1 MALKDLLFGAQC
13 GMTKS
18 ELRKMTFRNSF
29 SDYLPFVAYDPETEQ
44 YHNNDNSVGF
54 LWECTPLL
62 YGNDSIFNNLNGLFT
77 SGLPEGSVIQF
88 ILYADPDIHGIL
100 ESYQKTKKRKSDL
113 IRESVS
119 NIVGYYE
126 KGTKGFDKLQNI
138 PARNYRLLVALKFYR
153 DKYLTDEVL
162 SDIRE
167 NIYETLKGVYLNP
180 IPVSPHSLI
189 NIMSRLF
196 NDLPPDDIPYE
207 ERTPIN
213 RQIILSDTVVRAGW
227 DRLMV
232 GNKILRCQT
241 VRKVKSELDPLTFNF
256 LSGGIWG
263 GRDDGNQIN
272 DPFIITVNIIFE
284 NQKAN
289 LHGKCNFVLQQEA
302 VGSFAPSLRRK
313 QEEYM
318 WATGEIEK
326 GTPFIRIMPIMWHI
340 SDSEARSKETSA
352 RVKRMWEA
360 QGFVVQKDRGILN
373 ILFLSS
379 LPFGLFNVGKNLN
392 FIKRDSICQ
401 PEAAVRCLPIQADFS
416 GSGSAVNL
424 FVGRKGQLVTMD
436 IFDKRASNNNAL
448 ISAASG
454 SGKSFLM
461 NSLVF
466 NYYSSGS
473 LIRIIDIGQS
483 YKKLCSV
490 LNGNF
495 ITFSKD
501 SNITLNPF
509 TNIIDINDDISSIS
523 SILAQ
528 MIYSTTQEVPDETE
542 MTLIKNAIYWAY
554 RTHSNDADVDR
565 IYEYLKDFPRYAD
578 DLLYPDPENAD
589 DGSRFIGNLRD
600 TAIKLAFN
608 LQNFTS
614 RGTYGK
620 WFNGPSTLDIARDD
634 FVILELEELAAQP
647 ELFGVIT
654 LQIINYVTSNLYL
667 SDRSQ
672 KRLIIFDEAWR
683 FFKEGSMLKNVIE
696 DGYRRARKYGGSFTT
711 ITQSLLDLKM
721 AGGVGDVI
729 RANSAYKFYLESSDF
744 EKARQ
749 ENIIDY
755 APFVMDLLKSVQN
768 RRPNYSEVFVD
779 GPAGLGVMRL
789 IVDPY
794 SYYIYTSDAGENA
807 KINSYVKSGMSYAE
821 AISKMVADR
830 EAQA

>member
-1 MALKDLLFGAQC
+1 
-13 GMTKS
+13 
-18 ELRKMTFRNSF
+18 
-29 SDYLPFVAYDPETEQ
+29 
-44 YHNNDNSVGF
+44 
-54 LWECTPLL
+54 
-62 YGNDSIFNNLNGLFT
+62 
-77 SGLPEGSVIQF
+77 
-88 ILYADPDIHGIL
+88 
-100 ESYQKTKKRKSDL
+100 
-113 IRESVS
+113 
-119 NIVGYYE
+119 
-126 KGTKGFDKLQNI
+126 
-138 PARNYRLLVALKFYR
+138 
-153 DKYLTDEVL
+153 
-162 SDIRE
+162 
-167 NIYETLKGVYLNP
+167 
-180 IPVSPHSLI
+180 
-189 NIMSRLF
+189 
-196 NDLPPDDIPYE
+196 
-207 ERTPIN
+207 
-213 RQIILSDTVVRAGW
+213 
-227 DRLMV
+227 
-232 GNKILRCQT
+232 
-241 VRKVKSELDPLTFNF
+241 
-256 LSGGIWG
+256 
-263 GRDDGNQIN
+263 
-272 DPFIITVNIIFE
+272 IFE

-289 LHGKCNFVLQQEA
+289 LHGKCNFVLQQQA

-326 GTPFIRIMPIMWHI
+326 GTAFIRIMPIMWHI
-340 SDSEARSKETSA
+340 SSTDSRSRETSA
-352 RVKRMWEA
+352 RAKRMWES

-373 ILFLSS
+373 VLFISS
-379 LPFGLFNVGKNLN
+379 LPFGLINVGKNLK
-392 FIKRDSICQ
+392 FINRDFICQ
-401 PEAAVRCLPIQADFS
+401 PEVAVKCLPIQADFS
-416 GSGSAVNL
+416 GSGTPVNL
-424 FVGRKGQLVTMD
+424 FIGRKGQLATMD

-466 NYYSSGS
+466 NYYSTGS

-495 ITFSKD
+495 ITFSKE

-554 RTHSNDADVDR
+554 RKYSNEADVDR
-565 IYEYLKDFPRYAD
+565 IYDYLKEFPRYSD
-578 DLLYPDPENAD
+578 DLLYSNLENTD
-589 DGSRFIGNLRD
+589 DDSHFIGNLRN
-600 TAIKLAFN
+600 TSIKLAFN

-654 LQIINYVTSNLYL
+654 LQLINYVTSNLYL

-721 AGGVGDVI
+721 AGDVGDVI
-729 RANSAYKFYLESSDF
+729 QANSAYKFYLESSDF
-744 EKARQ
+744 EKAKQ
-749 ENIIDY
+749 EKIIDY
-755 APFVMDLLKSVQN
+755 EPFVMDLLKSVQN

-794 SYYIYTSDAGENA
+794 SYYIYTSDADDNA
-807 KINSYVKSGMSYAE
+807 KINSYVQNGMSYAE
-821 AISKMVADR
+821 AINKMVANR
-830 EAQA
+830 EV